1 MDNSTG
7 IITGVLAAVLVACG
21 TGQEATQPE
30 TPNQANTHN
39 SGWSEPVNLGSI
51 VNSPFEDFTPEI
63 SKDGLSLYF
72 GSDRPGS
79 LSPAPDIWV
88 SHRQS
93 LDAPWEAPVNLGPVI
108 NSPAPDAAPNLSG
121 DGHYLYFSS
130 GRAGGLGLQD
140 VWVSYRTDV
149 HDDFAWGT
157 PVNLGTAVNSEAF
170 DAGPA
175 VLADELYFS
184 SNRETGDPEGLDV
197 YRSLKR
203 ADSFLPAELV
213 PELSSGGNDL
223 RPSIRQDGKEI
234 FISSDRAGSA
244 AGSQDIWSAFRQ
256 GRAHPWATPQN
267 LGAPVNTAA
276 SEQQPAISDDGRTLF
291 FASDRGGG
299 SGDLDIWMSTR

>member
-1 MDNSTG
+1 MRCSSCTFFG
-7 IITGVLAAVLVACG
+7 ALAWLIACD
-21 TGQEATQPE
+21 TGQEATQPQIPSQTE
-30 TPNQANTHN
+30 THN
-39 SGWSEPVNLGSI
+39 SGWSEPVNLGST
-51 VNSPFEDFTPEI
+51 VNSPFVDFTPEI

-79 LSPAPDIWV
+79 MSPAPDIWV

-93 LDAPWEAPVNLGPVI
+93 INSPWETPVNLGPVV
-108 NSPAPDAAPNLSG
+108 NSPAPDAAPNLSV

-149 HDDFAWGT
+149 HDDFAWGP
-157 PVNLGTAVNSEAF
+157 PVNLGPAVNSEAF

-175 VLADELYFS
+175 VLAEELYFT

-203 ADSFLPAELV
+203 GGTFLPAELV
-213 PELSSGGNDL
+213 PELSSEGNDL

-234 FISSDRAGSA
+234 FLSSDRTGSI
-244 AGSQDIWSAFRQ
+244 AGSQDIWAASRR
-256 GRAHPWATPQN
+256 GRAHPWTAPEN

-276 SEQQPAISDDGRTLF
+276 SEQQPSISDDGSTLF
-291 FASDRGGG
+291 FASDRPGG
-299 SGDLDIWMSTR
+299 SGDLDIWVSQR